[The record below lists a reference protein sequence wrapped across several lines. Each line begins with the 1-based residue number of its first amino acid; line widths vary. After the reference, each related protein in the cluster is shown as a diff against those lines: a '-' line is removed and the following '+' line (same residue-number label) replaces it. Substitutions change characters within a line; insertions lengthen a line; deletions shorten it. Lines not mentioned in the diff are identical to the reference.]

1 MAAHHGFKDGEK
13 YEISVKVINEYST
26 EGVVFENVLTL
37 NAVEFIEPI
46 ANFGYTNVEEVQA
59 VEIDIQKNDNFK
71 GDEVKYE
78 FIDLATELQGQL
90 NLDLDGNITIKRGN
104 TIPDRKSVV

>member
-13 YEISVKVINEYST
+13 YEISVKVINEFST
-26 EGVVFENVLTL
+26 EGVVFENVFTL

-59 VEIDIQKNDNFK
+59 VEIDIQKN
-71 GDEVKYE
+71 ETIISSYYHYP
-78 FIDLATELQGQL
+78 ILSTERIGANRLGCTLL
-90 NLDLDGNITIKRGN
+90 NSLF
-104 TIPDRKSVV
+104 